1 MKRISVLIALLV
13 SASAQ
18 AQITYPVR
26 NLFAQ
31 PVMQGFR
38 QQSGDVYTTRDAT
51 MALKTRKNGLL
62 ERANVELMSVN
73 ATRAGQIFGAV
84 TGFGA
89 EFGQNFANYVERNAK
104 GLTQPGGVT
113 ITAETFL
120 LTTQIQNGRL
130 RFDVRLAEV
139 PESSFEP
146 VAAFTGNK
154 NAAVVVRVFSDFEC
168 PYCEKLDK
176 EVMMAYRKNLPADV
190 RLEYHHLPLESIHP
204 RARPAAEASEC
215 ANEQG
220 RFWAFHDALFMDRS
234 WVRSSDPNAFFLR
247 VVRGLGINVG
257 QYQSCVQSRKH
268 KSRVDAGIALSSR
281 LGISGTPTVFVGGF
295 RLMNAYSR
303 AELERMA
310 NFVRP

>member
-1 MKRISVLIALLV
+1 MKRMVVLIVALLGMN
-13 SASAQ
+13 AH
-18 AQITYPVR
+18 AQITYPLR

-38 QQSGDVYTTRDAT
+38 QQSGDVYTARDAT

-62 ERANVELMSVN
+62 ERANVELTAVN
-73 ATRAGQIFGAV
+73 ATRAGQIFGAI

-89 EFGQNFANYVERNAK
+89 EFGQSFTTYVERNAQ

-130 RFDVRLAEV
+130 RFDVRLVEV
-139 PESSFEP
+139 PQTSFEP

-168 PYCEKLDK
+168 PYCEKLDR

-190 RLEYHHLPLESIHP
+190 RLEFHHLPLESIHP
-204 RARPAAEASEC
+204 RARAAAEASEC

-234 WVRSSDPNAFFLR
+234 WVRSDDPNAVFLR
-247 VVRGLGINVG
+247 VVRGLGINLG
-257 QYQSCVQSRKH
+257 QYQSCVQTRKH
-268 KSRVDAGIALSSR
+268 KSRVDAGIALGSR

-295 RLMNAYSR
+295 RLLNAYSR
-303 AELERMA
+303 ADLERMV